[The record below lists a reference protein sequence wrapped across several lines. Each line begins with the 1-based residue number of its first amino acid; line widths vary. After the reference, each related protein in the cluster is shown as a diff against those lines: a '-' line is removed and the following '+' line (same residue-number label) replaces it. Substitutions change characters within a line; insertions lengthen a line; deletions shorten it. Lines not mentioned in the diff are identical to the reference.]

1 MRRVAA
7 AHLIITVSY
16 DLLLCVRD
24 SRTAPGAL
32 AQEPIHQSEFGGISV
47 LKKLA
52 AAGAIAAAIGG
63 AALTAAPAQADLN
76 AYGNNGAG
84 NHSIVPAQV
93 CRGVD
98 VVGIGGA
105 VHNVLGFDNEQ
116 GPCVN
121 GPVSAQG

>member
-1 MRRVAA
+1 M
-7 AHLIITVSY
+7 
-16 DLLLCVRD
+16 
-24 SRTAPGAL
+24 
-32 AQEPIHQSEFGGISV
+32 

-63 AALTAAPAQADLN
+63 AVLSAAPAQADMNSN

-84 NHSIVPAQV
+84 NFQIVPAQA
-93 CRGVD
+93 CRGID
-98 VVGIGGA
+98 AVGIGGA

-121 GPVSAQG
+121 APVTGQG